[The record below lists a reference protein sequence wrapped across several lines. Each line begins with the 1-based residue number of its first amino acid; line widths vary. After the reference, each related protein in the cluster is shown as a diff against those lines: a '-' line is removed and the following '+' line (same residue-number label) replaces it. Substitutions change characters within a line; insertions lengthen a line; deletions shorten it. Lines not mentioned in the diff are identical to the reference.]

1 MVKDGRLL
9 DHRTL
14 FLMKQK
20 HNPHV
25 YIVLLYT
32 RWMLHCRYKSLKMGK
47 ALKKTFKKRNN
58 ASVPGAWSS
67 GEEVEGND

>member
-47 ALKKTFKKRNN
+47 ALAHLRREIMQVCLEPGHQMKK
-58 ASVPGAWSS
+58 
-67 GEEVEGND
+67 